1 MKRAILCALAIAFA
15 RVASAN
21 APNDYAY
28 VFPIETQASA
38 DASAWRVEL
47 TPDVYRYVQDA
58 DLRDV
63 EIFNA
68 DGKPVPMAR
77 IAIEPVATSREE
89 RTPLD
94 VLAPEVRD
102 GASKPDDLRVHIDRD
117 ADGRVRTVAVG
128 EGNDAT
134 APMRVWLVD
143 ASKVDR
149 AIESLTLTWREPA
162 NGIVARFAVDASDDL
177 EHWRDCATGTVLALE
192 QGGAKLERRDLAL
205 GGVKAKYLRLR
216 RLDDGVAIV
225 GLAVEARSVERGR
238 AAPSRVWIDA
248 APASS
253 PADTPA
259 PKGARYDY
267 ALVAPLPVETARVE
281 LRNDNALAEIE
292 LLGRAS
298 DTTTAA
304 WQDVARLTAFRLRQG
319 DEPLRNGD
327 IDLTA
332 ARRLRD
338 FRIESATTIA
348 EAPKL
353 SLAYRPD
360 AFVFLTEGSG
370 PFVLAAGSASARRP
384 NYPVEPALAS
394 LRTTLGK
401 DWQPPLASLG
411 ASNASAGDVAL
422 HAPPPPLPWRR
433 WLLWGVLVA
442 GAALIAAFSLSLL
455 RAAKRDP

>member
-1 MKRAILCALAIAFA
+1 MTRAILCALALGVAHVAFA
-15 RVASAN
+15 N
-21 APNDYAY
+21 TPGDYAY
-28 VFPIETQASA
+28 VFPIETHASA
-38 DASAWRVEL
+38 DASAWRIEL
-47 TPDVYRYVQDA
+47 TPDVYRFVQDA
-58 DLRDV
+58 NLRDV

-77 IAIEPVATSREE
+77 IAIEPAATSREE

-94 VLAPEVRD
+94 VLVPEVRD
-102 GASKPDDLRVHIDRD
+102 AAKTPDDLRVHIDRD
-117 ADGRVRTVAVG
+117 ADGRVRSVAVG
-128 EGNDAT
+128 EGNGVN

-143 ASKVDR
+143 SSKVDR
-149 AIESLTLTWREPA
+149 AIETLTLTWREPA
-162 NGIVARFAVDASDDL
+162 SGLVARFAVDASDDL
-177 EHWRDCATGTVLALE
+177 ENWRDVATGTVLALE
-192 QGGAKLERRDLAL
+192 QGGAKLERRDIAL
-205 GGVKAKYLRLR
+205 GSVKAKYLRLR

-225 GLAVEARSVERGR
+225 GLGVEARSVERGR

-248 APASS
+248 S
-253 PADTPA
+253 PAPTQGDA
-259 PKGARYDY
+259 NAAKGARYDY
-267 ALVAPLPVETARVE
+267 ALAAPLPVETARIE

-298 DTTTAA
+298 DTTTAP
-304 WQDVARLTAFRLRQG
+304 WQSVARLTAFRLRQG

-360 AFVFLTEGSG
+360 AFVFLAEGSG
-370 PFVLAAGSASARRP
+370 PFVLAAGSLGARRP
-384 NYPVEPALAS
+384 DYPVEPALAS
-394 LRTTLGK
+394 LRASLGK

-411 ASNASAGDVAL
+411 ASKASAGDAAL
-422 HAPPPPLPWRR
+422 RAPPPPLPWRR

-442 GAALIAAFSLSLL
+442 GAALIAALSLSLL
-455 RAAKRDP
+455 RGTKPRE

>member
-1 MKRAILCALAIAFA
+1 
-15 RVASAN
+15 
-21 APNDYAY
+21 
-28 VFPIETQASA
+28 VFPIETRAA
-38 DASAWRVEL
+38 GDANAWRIEL

-58 DLRDV
+58 NLRDV

-77 IAIEPVATSREE
+77 IAIEPAATSREE

-94 VLAPEVRD
+94 VLVPELRD
-102 GASKPDDLRVHIDRD
+102 AAAKPDDLRVHIDRD
-117 ADGRVRTVAVG
+117 ADGRVRSVAVG
-128 EGNDAT
+128 EGNGVA

-143 ASKVDR
+143 SSKVDR

-162 NGIVARFAVDASDDL
+162 SGLVARFAVDASDDL
-177 EHWRDCATGTVLALE
+177 EHWRDVATGTVLALE
-192 QGGAKLERRDLAL
+192 QGGAKLERRDIAL
-205 GGVKAKYLRLR
+205 GSVKAKYLRLR

-225 GLAVEARSVERGR
+225 DLGVEARSVERGR

-248 APASS
+248 S
-253 PADTPA
+253 PTQSQTDANAA

-298 DTTTAA
+298 DTTTAP
-304 WQDVARLTAFRLRQG
+304 WQRVARLTAFRLRQG

-332 ARRLRD
+332 SRRLRD
-338 FRIESATTIA
+338 FRIEAATTIA
-348 EAPKL
+348 DAPKL
-353 SLAYRPD
+353 SVAYRPD
-360 AFVFLTEGSG
+360 AFVFLAEGSG
-370 PFVLAAGSASARRP
+370 PFVLAAGSVGARRP
-384 NYPVEPALAS
+384 DYPVEPALAS
-394 LRTTLGK
+394 LRASLGK

-411 ASNASAGDVAL
+411 AGKASAGDAAL

-442 GAALIAAFSLSLL
+442 GAALIAALSLSLL
-455 RAAKRDP
+455 RGVKRSE